1 MKLPDARHPL
11 DAATAAAAFDQ
22 LFGRVDEA
30 AAHRFLS
37 AYADRAA
44 TRDELVAAAGAL
56 RSRARQI
63 AAPDD
68 AIDVCGTGGDGQ
80 HTLNVS
86 TAVAFVVAACGVPVA
101 KHGNRA
107 ASSRAGAA
115 DTLEALGLDLTRAS
129 EAAEDMLA
137 SLGIAFLFAPAFH
150 PALAPLAPVRRA
162 IGRRTIINLL
172 GPLANPA
179 SVRRQLIGVAPAIDV
194 AHYADVFLALGGE
207 RVMVVRSAEGADE
220 LGLEGDNLVHVAG
233 AGLAPAALDARAL
246 GLDPAPAA
254 ALRGGDAKDN
264 ARALLGLLSSERG
277 AYRDTVLLN
286 AAAALL
292 VAGVGGDAADAL
304 ERARGAIDGGGA
316 RELLQRMVA
325 F

>member
-207 RVMVVRSAEGADE
+207 RVMVVRSGEGADE

-246 GLDPAPAA
+246 GLDPAPVA